1 MSEQLEFDFPCT
13 RSAVLRTAEKYVTT
27 DRAAE
32 HGDIEDN
39 FQCIADYWST
49 HLSYDVTG
57 SDVAVMMVL
66 LGDKSCQRRKLQ
78 SGRENTSSG
87 CATPDTAVFNYGCGR
102 GTRRRS
108 GHLPPIYGG
117 RLKMTDN
124 RIAGGQNDDR
134 GYRTCESA

>member
-66 LGDKSCQRRKLQ
+66 LKLA
-78 SGRENTSSG
+78 RIKHN
-87 CATPDTAVFNYGCGR
+87 AANLDNWIDGCGYLACGAEFTR
-102 GTRRRS
+102 G
-108 GHLPPIYGG
+108 
-117 RLKMTDN
+117 
-124 RIAGGQNDDR
+124 
-134 GYRTCESA
+134 